1 MNSPEHSK
9 FLASE
14 WLESWA
20 DSGLEWKRFP
30 TSSLMAHMAASA
42 MAPTAPTSIP
52 EVPPQAPAPE
62 ASPEVAIAAPKV
74 EAAPIAVTLSVIFVV
89 ATEPSAPGLALLTRM
104 VSAMGI
110 DGANVGLVACSAPQT
125 VRSLSNWNDSR
136 HAMAKSWVGLGAA
149 HDSLALD
156 FQTHSLDEVLAN
168 PALKKPVWEGLQK
181 IMHKL
186 GLR

>member
-1 MNSPEHSK
+1 MNAPEHSK

-20 DSGLEWKRFP
+20 DSGLEWRGFP
-30 TSSLMAHMAASA
+30 TSRLMAHLAASA
-42 MAPTAPTSIP
+42 MASTAPP
-52 EVPPQAPAPE
+52 AEVTAEPPAQVAPA
-62 ASPEVAIAAPKV
+62 AA
-74 EAAPIAVTLSVIFVV
+74 TLSVIFVV
-89 ATEPSAPGLALLTRM
+89 PNEPTAPGLALLTRM

-110 DGANVGLVACSAPQT
+110 NSADVGLISVRDPQS
-125 VRSLSNWNDSR
+125 VRSLSNWNEPR
-136 HAMAKSWVGLGAA
+136 QAVAKSWVGLGATS
-149 HDSLALD
+149 DSLTLD
-156 FQTHSLDEVLAN
+156 LHTHSLDEVLAN

>member
-20 DSGLEWKRFP
+20 DSGLEWRGFP
-30 TSSLMAHMAASA
+30 TSRLMAHLAASA
-42 MAPTAPTSIP
+42 MAPTAPPTETTAEP
-52 EVPPQAPAPE
+52 PVEVAPA
-62 ASPEVAIAAPKV
+62 
-74 EAAPIAVTLSVIFVV
+74 AVTLSVIFVV
-89 ATEPSAPGLALLTRM
+89 SSEPTAPGLALLTRM
-104 VSAMGI
+104 VSAMGMNSA
-110 DGANVGLVACSAPQT
+110 DVGLVSVTDPHT
-125 VRSLSNWNDSR
+125 VRSLSNWQESR
-136 HAMAKSWVGLGAA
+136 QAAAKSWVGLGATS
-149 HDSLALD
+149 DSLTLD
-156 FQTHSLDEVLAN
+156 LQTHSLDEVLAN

>member
-1 MNSPEHSK
+1 MHSPEHSK

-30 TSSLMAHMAASA
+30 TSSLMAHLAANA
-42 MAPTAPTSIP
+42 MAPTASVP
-52 EVPPQAPAPE
+52 EAASQAPAPE
-62 ASPEVAIAAPKV
+62 MPTATPSVEVAAEEAPV
-74 EAAPIAVTLSVIFVV
+74 PVTLSVIFVV

-110 DGANVGLVACSAPQT
+110 DGANVGLVASSAPQT
-125 VRSLSNWNDSR
+125 VRSLSNWSDSR
-136 HAMAKSWVGLGAA
+136 QALAKSWVGLGAA
-149 HDSLALD
+149 HDSLSLD
-156 FQTHSLDEVLAN
+156 LQTHSLDEVLAN

>member
-1 MNSPEHSK
+1 MSPVTFWAEAMHSPEHSK

-20 DSGLEWKRFP
+20 DSGLEWKHFP
-30 TSSLMAHMAASA
+30 TSSLMAHLAASA
-42 MAPTAPTSIP
+42 MAP
-52 EVPPQAPAPE
+52 APA
-62 ASPEVAIAAPKV
+62 VAAPVV
-74 EAAPIAVTLSVIFVV
+74 EAVPALATLSVIFVV
-89 ATEPSAPGLALLTRM
+89 ADEPQAPGLALLARM

-110 DGANVGLVACSAPQT
+110 DSACVGLTKASDPKT
-125 VRSLSNWNDSR
+125 VHSLSNWNDSQP
-136 HAMAKSWVGLGAA
+136 AVAKAWVGLGATP
-149 HDSLALD
+149 DG
-156 FQTHSLDEVLAN
+156 QSLDLQTYSLEEVLAN